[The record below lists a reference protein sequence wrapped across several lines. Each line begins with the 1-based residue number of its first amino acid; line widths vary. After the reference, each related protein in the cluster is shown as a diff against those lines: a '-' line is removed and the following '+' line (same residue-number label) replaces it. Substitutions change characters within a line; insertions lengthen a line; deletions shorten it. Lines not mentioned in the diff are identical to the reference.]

1 MVELNLTQAA
11 RLIGS
16 YVLVETVCD
25 SETIPEQ
32 YCMQFVGV
40 VPPLAGVIE
49 HPYFLVMDLLV
60 PSKFPEEL
68 FWHNIRSLMVLGP
81 EVASIHEGLLPEE
94 GIMIC

>member
-1 MVELNLTQAA
+1 M
-11 RLIGS
+11 
-16 YVLVETVCD
+16 
-25 SETIPEQ
+25 
-32 YCMQFVGV
+32 

-49 HPYFLVMDLLV
+49 NPYFLVMDLLV

-81 EVASIHEGLLPEE
+81 EAASIHEGLLPEE

>member
-32 YCMQFVGV
+32 YCNSSG
-40 VPPLAGVIE
+40 
-49 HPYFLVMDLLV
+49 
-60 PSKFPEEL
+60 
-68 FWHNIRSLMVLGP
+68 WCRR
-81 EVASIHEGLLPEE
+81 
-94 GIMIC
+94 